1 MKYNYTFIISQYNNY
16 DATVDLN
23 RILTSLLQQRPFTG
37 EKKRKSQQSVVSIHG
52 PLGYGPSTLPLRH
65 SADTHYQL
73 ILSIYL
79 VFKGCHCVR
88 NYFPHYFNHFCFICN
103 QNIATVRDPKYID
116 VIYINERCT
125 QLNKILL
132 NMFSILPPII
142 SPDHFVCTMGGVVF
156 FVTILK

>member
-1 MKYNYTFIISQYNNY
+1 
-16 DATVDLN
+16 
-23 RILTSLLQQRPFTG
+23 
-37 EKKRKSQQSVVSIHG
+37 
-52 PLGYGPSTLPLRH
+52 
-65 SADTHYQL
+65 
-73 ILSIYL
+73 

-88 NYFPHYFNHFCFICN
+88 NYFPLYFNHFCFICN

-142 SPDHFVCTMGGVVF
+142 SPDPSSVQWEGLCFETKTQYRDTVNIGYTRHRTETNKEKHNTEILATLGTPDTGQRQTNKKTIQGYCQHWVHQNGLLNVVLSAYCKTQF
-156 FVTILK
+156 ILQEI

>member
-1 MKYNYTFIISQYNNY
+1 M
-16 DATVDLN
+16 
-23 RILTSLLQQRPFTG
+23 
-37 EKKRKSQQSVVSIHG
+37 
-52 PLGYGPSTLPLRH
+52 
-65 SADTHYQL
+65 
-73 ILSIYL
+73 
-79 VFKGCHCVR
+79 FKGCHCVR
-88 NYFPHYFNHFCFICN
+88 NYFPLYFNHFCFICN

-156 FVTILK
+156 FVTILKWHPAASNEQQDDERHSCLTFYWLVIYILRGGLLYKELPAYIYSFNCKILLDSCAA

>member
-1 MKYNYTFIISQYNNY
+1 M
-16 DATVDLN
+16 
-23 RILTSLLQQRPFTG
+23 
-37 EKKRKSQQSVVSIHG
+37 VSIHG

-88 NYFPHYFNHFCFICN
+88 NYFPLYSNHFCFICN

-156 FVTILK
+156 FVTILKWHPAASKWTARWWETQLCHILLIGYIYLKRWTIV